1 MDWAASS
8 DEVVL
13 QRLNRLQNTDEVML
27 GDARTGQV
35 RTVLTERDS
44 AWVDV
49 VDDLRWL
56 DGGKS
61 FTWVSERDGWRHL
74 YVVSRDGK
82 TGAAGHAGRVRRP
95 IRSGSAWLRRRR
107 G

>member
-13 QRLNRLQNTDEVML
+13 QRLNRLQNTNEVML
-27 GDARTGQV
+27 GDARTGKV

-44 AWVDV
+44 TWVDV
-49 VDDLRWL
+49 VGRLRL
-56 DGGKS
+56 AHGGKK
-61 FTWVSERDGWRHL
+61 FTWVSERDGWNHV

-82 TGAAGHAGRVRRP
+82 TSCG
-95 IRSGSAWLRRRR
+95 W
-107 G
+107 